1 MPARQ
6 DVRALAE
13 PQPPVS
19 LEEAYRMCI
28 RLARTHYENFTVG
41 SWLLPRDR
49 LRDVCAVYAF
59 CRTVDD
65 LGDEAPGD
73 RLHLLDLWE
82 EDLRRCYE
90 GTPRHPYLVALQE
103 TIRRHDLPIT
113 PFLKLIQANRMD
125 QTVRRY
131 ETYEQLLH
139 YCDHSANPVGHL
151 FLYLFGY
158 RDAELLRLADFTCTA
173 LQLTNFWQDVRRD
186 LEKGRIY
193 IPLEDME
200 RFGYPPEDLERGV
213 VDGRFRALMRFEVER
228 ARELFRKGEPLVE
241 RVEGIVRLDIR
252 LFTLGGLAVLDRI
265 ARQGYDT
272 LTRRPALSRPFKAW
286 LLVRTLA
293 GMLLGR
299 HPLRR

>member
-1 MPARQ
+1 MQA
-6 DVRALAE
+6 VREDIRTLLE
-13 PQPPVS
+13 PGPPVS
-19 LEEAYRMCI
+19 PEEAYRLCM

-59 CRTVDD
+59 CRMVDD

-90 GTPRHPYLVALQE
+90 GTPRHPYLIALQQ
-103 TIRRHDLPIT
+103 TIRRHDIPIT
-113 PFLKLIQANRMD
+113 PFMKLIQANRMD
-125 QTVRRY
+125 QTVHRY

-158 RDAELLRLADFTCTA
+158 RDEERQRLADFTCTA

-186 LEKGRIY
+186 LEMGRVY

-200 RFGYPPEDLERGV
+200 RFRYSVQDLERRV
-213 VDGRFRALMRFEVER
+213 VDDRFRALMRFEVER
-228 ARELFRKGEPLVE
+228 ARDLFLRGLPLVD
-241 RVEGIVRLDIR
+241 RVEGIVRLDIA
-252 LFTLGGLAVLDRI
+252 LFTRGGMAVLDRI

-272 LTRRPALSRPFKAW
+272 LTRRPALSRADKGW
-286 LLVRTLA
+286 LLVRTLV
-293 GMLLGR
+293 GLL
-299 HPLRR
+299 LRGGLK